1 MRSAIFIDGGYLLNQ
16 LQDANVTPDYRRLAE
31 HLLAPLR
38 RQTTLD
44 LMRCYFYY
52 CPPWMSDK
60 PTEGELRRMAEHQ
73 KFAAEIE
80 GNDRWQLR
88 LGKLERR
95 REGDKQVFAQKRVD
109 VQLSVDLVHHAAAGH
124 IQHAIVVA
132 GDSDFIPAI
141 VAAKESGATV
151 TLWCDNDKSVHR
163 DLLAEVDEVHFINWK
178 TFPQL
183 KEGDA
188 PEQRASQRP
197 PREESAQSPA
207 SSRPPRERTPRQTPR
222 PAPRQAPPVAE
233 ALELPAEVEPSQ
245 AAALVDAAAGEEKK
259 PGRRRRRGRGRRGK
273 GTGAAP
279 GES

>member
-16 LQDANVTPDYRRLAE
+16 LADAQITPDYRRLAE

-52 CPPWMSDK
+52 CPPWMSEK
-60 PTEGELRRMAEHQ
+60 PTEGELRRMAAHE
-73 KFAAEIE
+73 KFAEEIE
-80 GNDRWQLR
+80 ANDRWQLR

-124 IQHAIVVA
+124 IQHAVVVA

-141 VAAKESGATV
+141 AAAKESGATV

-163 DLLAEVDEVHFINWK
+163 DLMAEADEVHFIDWK

-183 KEGDA
+183 KAKPAED
-188 PEQRASQRP
+188 
-197 PREESAQSPA
+197 SPA
-207 SSRPPRERTPRQTPR
+207 RSRGRQPRDTQ
-222 PAPRQAPPVAE
+222 
-233 ALELPAEVEPSQ
+233 
-245 AAALVDAAAGEEKK
+245 AAAGEPSGLQAVLSARGKRPEPPVADASELAVEAEGGDVPPAEAKK
-259 PGRRRRRGRGRRGK
+259 PGRRRRRGGRGRRGK
-273 GTGAAP
+273 GKANAAP
-279 GES
+279 AES